1 MMKMLVVFMAIAS
14 LFSLPVTA
22 QVRDS
27 LTRTGLSEI
36 SQVNQGN
43 SYVTFPADIGN
54 IEPLWFEANIIP
66 NFYIRQSKNSRLIGV
81 LTPQIMLR
89 MYQEESFPV
98 RTPGYLPQLTM
109 YYLLKEKEYAG
120 QLSIFGR
127 FAHHSNGQDG
137 SFFDDDGR
145 INLESGNFSTN
156 FLEFGFIATN
166 INTRLNAVQFFKSSF
181 EFHPQAWNVGEL
193 NGLYHNYRW
202 HNALSIFKLPVKNRI
217 YPRKN
222 ADISLKGEATWMFGN
237 PDSREGYPFDRL
249 NLRLTFY
256 YHPAFLEDI
265 GLFVQYYHGSDYY
278 NIYFENRLDVLR
290 FGLMTEKL
298 RF

>member
-1 MMKMLVVFMAIAS
+1 MKMQLVFIAIMFFPALVVHG
-14 LFSLPVTA
+14 

-27 LTRTGLSEI
+27 VPRPGLSEI

-43 SYVTFPADIGN
+43 SYVTFPTDIGN

-66 NFYIRQSKNSRLIGV
+66 TFYIRQSKNSKLIGV
-81 LTPQIMLR
+81 LTPQIILR

-98 RTPGYLPQLTM
+98 RTPSYLPQITM
-109 YYLLKEKEYAG
+109 YYLLKGKEYAN
-120 QLSIFGR
+120 QLSLFGR
-127 FAHHSNGQDG
+127 YAHHSNGQSG
-137 SFFDDDGR
+137 SFFEDDGS

-156 FLEFGFIATN
+156 FLEFGLIATN
-166 INTRLNAVQFFKSSF
+166 RNHRFNAIQFFKSSF
-181 EFHPQAWNVGEL
+181 EFHPQAWNAEGL
-193 NGLYHNYRW
+193 NGLYSKYRW
-202 HNALSIFKLPVKNRI
+202 HTALSIFKLPAKSRI

-237 PDSREGYPFDRL
+237 PDIREGYAFDRL

-256 YHPAFLEDI
+256 YHPGFLEDI
-265 GLFVQYYHGSDYY
+265 GLFIQFYHGSDYY
-278 NIYFENRLDVLR
+278 NIYFGNRLNVIR